1 MFRKT
6 ITLFAVFAMALAAG
20 YLFIKPEPAKVTESF
35 ELPFAA
41 NAQSTDPNS
50 AEETVIEEMV
60 LGNPDA
66 PLTVIEYASFTC
78 PHCASFHQVFCLL
91 KTFCAKASRARENS
105 GSLTEAAISW
115 AARDMFGFG
124 DEPAGF

>member
-6 ITLFAVFAMALAAG
+6 ITLFAVFAMALAVG
-20 YLFIKPEPAKVTESF
+20 YLLIKPEPAKVPESF
-35 ELPFAA
+35 ELPFSA

-78 PHCASFHQVFCLL
+78 PHCASFH
-91 KTFCAKASRARENS
+91 
-105 GSLTEAAISW
+105 
-115 AARDMFGFG
+115 
-124 DEPAGF
+124 

>member
-35 ELPFAA
+35 ELPLRQMRKA
-41 NAQSTDPNS
+41 DPNS

-78 PHCASFHQVFCLL
+78 PHCAVFIR
-91 KTFCAKASRARENS
+91 THIM
-105 GSLTEAAISW
+105 T
-115 AARDMFGFG
+115 
-124 DEPAGF
+124 